1 MGTTM
6 PLSKEDIAFLESM
19 DTPTVCNV
27 IEIVAPE
34 RRGYGYTTRHLHC
47 PFPDLPPKVGFAK
60 TVTMRAKD
68 PVSLGGQGY
77 MQKRQDYLDYV
88 ASPPNPSWIVIQD
101 LDDPAGYGAFWGEVQ
116 SNVHKALGCHGVVT
130 NGCVR
135 DIPMIAAGFQLL
147 AGSIAPSHAFVHVV
161 DFSDEVTVHG
171 MAVKNGD
178 LVHAD
183 RHGAVVVPIDKISA
197 MRGALDLLATNE
209 ARIIAAARAPG
220 ATVET
225 IKVAING

>member
-1 MGTTM
+1 MQLG
-6 PLSKEDIAFLESM
+6 EDDIAFLESM

-34 RRGYGYTTRHLHC
+34 RRGHGYTTRHLHC

-68 PVSLGGQGY
+68 PVPLGDAGY
-77 MQKRQDYLDYV
+77 MNKRLDYLDYI
-88 ASPPNPSWIVIQD
+88 ASHPKPSWVVIQD

-135 DIPMIAAGFQLL
+135 DIPMIAPGFQIL
-147 AGSIAPSHAFVHVV
+147 ASSIAPSHAFVHVV
-161 DFSDEVTVHG
+161 DFGGEVTVHG
-171 MAVKNGD
+171 MAVKHGD
-178 LVHAD
+178 LIHAD
-183 RHGAVVVPIDKISA
+183 RHGAVVVPMDKISA
-197 MRGALDLLATNE
+197 MHAALASLTKSE
-209 ARIIAAARAPG
+209 ARIIEAARAPG
-220 ATVET
+220 VTVET
-225 IKVAING
+225 IKAAIRG